1 MSQEQVI
8 SVENVGL
15 TIGKNAILRDINM
28 EMCKGK
34 IYGFVG
40 RNGSGKTM
48 LMKCICGFVRVT
60 DGKITVNGKQVGEDV
75 DFPDNIGI
83 IIENPEFVPYY
94 NGYKNLKLL
103 ADVKKKIG
111 KEEIRDAMIMA
122 GLDPDLKLH
131 VGRYSLGMRQRLGI
145 SQAIMEDP
153 DILILDEPMNG
164 LDNEGVEDVRK
175 ILLKLKQKGKTVIIA
190 SHNKE
195 DINILCD
202 KVWNLEHG
210 RIVE

>member
-1 MSQEQVI
+1 
-8 SVENVGL
+8 
-15 TIGKNAILRDINM
+15 
-28 EMCKGK
+28 
-34 IYGFVG
+34 
-40 RNGSGKTM
+40 
-48 LMKCICGFVRVT
+48 
-60 DGKITVNGKQVGEDV
+60 
-75 DFPDNIGI
+75 
-83 IIENPEFVPYY
+83 
-94 NGYKNLKLL
+94 
-103 ADVKKKIG
+103 
-111 KEEIRDAMIMA
+111 MIMA
-122 GLDPDLKLH
+122 GLDTDLK
-131 VGRYSLGMRQRLGI
+131 RQDCIYYMGMRQRLGI

-175 ILLKLKQKGKTVIIA
+175 ILLKLKQKGKMVIIA

>member
-60 DGKITVNGKQVGEDV
+60 EGKITVNGKQVGEDV

-175 ILLKLKQKGKTVIIA
+175 ILLKLKQKGKMVIIA